1 VVSKLFVRRI
11 DLRTAIAGNVGV
23 AAALLI
29 AITALGGFGEQ
40 TPPRFEVASVKPSQ
54 NRNFLGVDARAG
66 GRMMANGPL
75 ALLVA
80 NAYGMKHFQ
89 ILGGPKWINY
99 DLYSIEAKAEGRL
112 SRAGMMQALQA
123 LLEDRFKLSVDRQTR
138 ELGVYVLTVG
148 KSGMKREVLSAGGCP
163 ARDAST
169 EPGPPRPGQR
179 PCGGVTIMGLGGRVR
194 LEGRGATIEQLLER
208 LSNFVDRPIIDR
220 TGYVGTLD
228 FALEFAPEWSVA
240 GPFALAVAPHPM
252 PSEAPASE
260 TPASD
265 ENATTSLAS
274 AFREKMGLELKS
286 GKGPVPVMTIRHVER
301 PSAN

>member
-1 VVSKLFVRRI
+1 MVSKLFVRRI
-11 DLRTAIAGNVGV
+11 DLRIATSGNVGV
-23 AAALLI
+23 AAALVI
-29 AITALGGFGEQ
+29 AITTPGGFGQQ

-66 GRMMANGPL
+66 GRLMANGPL
-75 ALLVA
+75 ALLIA

-99 DLYSIEAKAEGRL
+99 DLYGIEAKAEGRL

-148 KSGMKREVLSAGGCP
+148 RGGMKREVLRAGGCP
-163 ARDAST
+163 TRDAST

-179 PCGGVTIMGLGGRVR
+179 PCGGVTVMGMGGRVR
-194 LEGRGATIEQLLER
+194 LEGREATMEQLLER
-208 LSNFVDRPIIDR
+208 LSNFVDRPMIDR
-220 TGYVGTLD
+220 TGYFGTLD
-228 FALEFAPEWSVA
+228 FTLDFAPEWSVA

-252 PSEAPASE
+252 PGEAPAS
-260 TPASD
+260 D
-265 ENATTSLAS
+265 EDAAASLAS
-274 AFREKMGLELKS
+274 AFREQMGIKLES
-286 GKGPVPVMTIRHVER
+286 GKGPVPVIMIRHVER
-301 PSAN
+301 PSGN